1 MQLIYQGD
9 RARAGGK
16 EERRAIER
24 HRATDSATESEL
36 DNHTHKHTRADMYLF
51 IICTQSDAD
60 IAYVHFTYT
69 FKEMHFLLS
78 PSATHHERNVCR
90 EQLPAGGIRKT

>member
-1 MQLIYQGD
+1 MCRHVPIYYM
-9 RARAGGK
+9 
-16 EERRAIER
+16 
-24 HRATDSATESEL
+24 HRQTDT
-36 DNHTHKHTRADMYLF
+36 
-51 IICTQSDAD
+51 D

-69 FKEMHFLLS
+69 FREMHFLLS